1 MKNNRQSI
9 GRSIA
14 TLNRLRYFLLKARA
28 CCSRCTDNTR
38 TFVYSFSCSSSTVPS
53 YFSRYTWRKKKKR
66 QREEGRRG
74 KAKKSEDKERERER
88 QKCKLKLARL
98 HNSILYAIFSIDN
111 ARSCI
116 IHFLLSATNTNK
128 GRGRFMRCAIKY
140 AINFR
145 ERKYFSA
152 FSKSPVGE
160 LSVLK
165 PQFPVAT

>member
-1 MKNNRQSI
+1 MYFCLLLVLFFIKS
-9 GRSIA
+9 S
-14 TLNRLRYFLLKARA
+14 FLL
-28 CCSRCTDNTR
+28 
-38 TFVYSFSCSSSTVPS
+38 FSLYVKKEKIKIE
-53 YFSRYTWRKKKKR
+53 RGRKERRNEEVGR
-66 QREEGRRG
+66 QR
-74 KAKKSEDKERERER
+74 ERERER
-88 QKCKLKLARL
+88 QKCKLKLACL

-128 GRGRFMRCAIKY
+128 GCGRFMRCAIKY